1 MANYT
6 CLQVLSLTKIQLV
19 LRIHHLQ
26 ESLSFRRKARSKGS
40 TNTGTCRIL
49 GPVTGS
55 KECYSWAKSV
65 LEASQI
71 MSHQSSY
78 NLPTINTDSGKEY
91 MISQEKQSYM
101 ELQKQLCLLEQ
112 KGPGVRGVILL
123 WSVITTWLSLTPD
136 VTVPQYS
143 HPSNGNN
150 TFSEDVKIRLIN
162 RYDSVWSSQKAT

>member
-6 CLQVLSLTKIQLV
+6 CLQVLSLTKIQFL

-26 ESLSFRRKARSKGS
+26 ESLSFRRKALSKGS
-40 TNTGTCRIL
+40 TNAGTCGIL
-49 GPVTGS
+49 GPVPGNEES
-55 KECYSWAKSV
+55 YSWAKSL

-71 MSHQSSY
+71 ISHQSSY
-78 NLPTINTDSGKEY
+78 NLPTINTDSGKKY
-91 MISQEKQSYM
+91 MISQEKQSYI

-123 WSVITTWLSLTPD
+123 WSLLPAGSLTPD

-150 TFSEDVKIRLIN
+150 TFSVL
-162 RYDSVWSSQKAT
+162 